1 MEGIMKK
8 NVKFS
13 VLTALGMFLLAG
25 GLFVLSGC
33 GGSST
38 PVTSTSST
46 TVSMSGTL
54 QSSSGKEKAKDYTGY
69 TVIAKEKTTRKIYK
83 GTVNAD
89 GTFSVSVAQNGK
101 YIFTVL
107 SDSSRAAG
115 VLLNTAAGASDATL
129 KAGISSSTSN
139 ASLGAFTLDESKGI
153 ANPANNLGGDD
164 WEVRAKSGV
173 PVSMNNGK
181 LIGKGTDQKVAKLAV
196 TKDDGDDDD
205 DGLIDELDADGDGDG
220 TVDELQSG
228 DYATTKAGKSSA
240 CIKNVGVFM
249 NLKIDYDKTS
259 TFSTVTD
266 MVITLELIPDSSCV
280 SNIKQIDLDTGPKYK
295 TVAKVS
301 PAASGW
307 TDVASAYPST
317 GTVWKDKNW
326 LLYQMKST
334 DGVTR
339 WTVWI
344 TPEDATNLVTAGD
357 SFMFKVQYN
366 DGNTEH
372 FVKAIDYVFTD
383 IPKLSTY
390 NGTTAPTPSSGGSGT
405 SGNPVSVGTDNLT
418 LVFTRPKDETGA
430 EITGMKYKF
439 EIFYRDSTGAQ
450 VGSALCTAS
459 EFTDSGSGATLTTTT
474 PISATTC
481 LPTTS
486 GSSAVSSYQIDLTAS
501 STAGDNSAQKF
512 YVKK

>member
-1 MEGIMKK
+1 M
-8 NVKFS
+8 NAR
-13 VLTALGMFLLAG
+13 LRCYLFLLCG
-25 GLFVLSGC
+25 VLFLAGC
-33 GGSST
+33 GGSSST

-54 QSSSGKEKAKDYTGY
+54 QSVTGKEKAKDYTGY
-69 TVIAKEKTTRKIYK
+69 TVIAKEKSTRKIYK

-89 GTFSVSVAQNGK
+89 GSFSVSVAKSGK
-101 YIFTVL
+101 YMITVL

-115 VLLNTAAGASDATL
+115 VLLNTAAGASDTTL

-139 ASLGAFTLDESKGI
+139 ASLGTFTLDETKGI

-181 LIGKGTDQKVAKLAV
+181 LIGKGADQKVTGKFAV

-228 DYATTKAGKSSA
+228 DYATTKAGKSSS

-249 NLKIDYDKTS
+249 NLKIAYDKTS

-266 MVITLELIPDSSCV
+266 MVLTLELIPDSSCI

-295 TVAKVS
+295 TVAKVA
-301 PAASGW
+301 PAANGW
-307 TDVASAYPST
+307 TDVASAYPAT

-339 WTVWI
+339 WTVWV
-344 TPEDATNLVTAGD
+344 TPEDTTNLVTAGD

-390 NGTTAPTPSSGGSGT
+390 NGTPAPTPSSGGSGT
-405 SGNPVSVGTDNLT
+405 SGNPVSVGTGDLT
-418 LVFTRPKDETGA
+418 LVFTRPKDEAGA
-430 EITGMKYKF
+430 EITGMKYIF
-439 EIFYRDSTGAQ
+439 EIFYRDSSGTQ
-450 VGSALCTAS
+450 VGSARCTTS
-459 EFTDSGSGATLTTTT
+459 EFTDSGSGTTLTTTT
-474 PISATTC
+474 PLSASTC
-481 LPTTS
+481 LPTIS

-501 STAGDNSAQKF
+501 STAGDNSAQLF

>member
-1 MEGIMKK
+1 MKTMRK
-8 NVKFS
+8 LSFF
-13 VLTALGMFLLAG
+13 ACAGMFLLAG
-25 GLFVLSGC
+25 TVFILSGC
-33 GGSST
+33 GGSSN
-38 PVTSTSST
+38 PVTSAST
-46 TVSMSGTL
+46 ATVSLSGTL
-54 QSSSGKEKAKDYTGY
+54 KSAAGKEKAKDYTGY
-69 TVIAKEKTTRKIYK
+69 YLIAKEKTTLEIFK

-89 GTFSVSVAQNGK
+89 GTFSVDVDGSGS
-101 YIFTVL
+101 YMITVL
-107 SDSSRAAG
+107 NDSARAAG
-115 VLLNTAAGASDATL
+115 VLLNTAAGASDTTL
-129 KAGISSSTSN
+129 KAGINSGTSD
-139 ASLGAFTLDESKGI
+139 ASLGAFTLDETKGI
-153 ANPANNLGGDD
+153 ANPANNFNGDE
-164 WEVRAKSGV
+164 WEFRAKSGV

-181 LIGKGTDQKVAKLAV
+181 LIGKGADQKVSKLAV
-196 TKDDGDDDD
+196 TKNDGDDDD

-266 MVITLELIPDSSCV
+266 MVITLELIPDPSCV
-280 SNIKQIDLDTGPKYK
+280 STIKQIDLDTGPKYK
-295 TVAKVS
+295 TVAKVA

-307 TDVASAYPST
+307 TDVASAYPAA

-334 DGVTR
+334 DSVTR

-344 TPEDATNLVTAGD
+344 TPEDAVNLVTAGD
-357 SFMFKVQYN
+357 SFMFKVQYT

-390 NGTTAPTPSSGGSGT
+390 NGTTAPVPSSGGSGT
-405 SGNPVSVGTDNLT
+405 SGNPVSVGTGDLT
-418 LVFTRPKDETGA
+418 LAFTRPKDETGA
-430 EITGMKYKF
+430 EITGMKYVF
-439 EIFYRDSTGAQ
+439 EIFYRDSSGTQ
-450 VGSALCTAS
+450 IGSARCTAS
-459 EFTDSGSGATLTTTT
+459 EFTDSGSGAPLTTTT
-474 PISATTC
+474 PISASTC